1 MGGATVCPLELK
13 DQVGI
18 PGFTCAYDFAG
29 PVVPQSYLLSLHPLV
44 PSSRLVFHV
53 HLSFLPLS
61 AFVSALPYL
70 IALLFPR
77 AHVSLSSVLPGHSPL
92 VYCVNCLGW
101 VWMFGPF
108 SSLCDISVLGKGLR
122 GLQSVL
128 HCCAANWDISDLLTF
143 SLFIVIVLVYYQI
156 ENFPCESVLC
166 VPRCWHCNWLLLA
179 CSKTVFEKLPS
190 LAIGE
195 SVSWAW
201 RGSCRQVGLWS
212 QAEPIRAVDCCLLGK
227 LSLICP
233 PCRLLVRI

>member
-92 VYCVNCLGW
+92 VYCVIALAEYECLG
-101 VWMFGPF
+101 
-108 SSLCDISVLGKGLR
+108 L
-122 GLQSVL
+122 
-128 HCCAANWDISDLLTF
+128 
-143 SLFIVIVLVYYQI
+143 
-156 ENFPCESVLC
+156 SVLC
-166 VPRCWHCNWLLLA
+166 VTFQCWGKA
-179 CSKTVFEKLPS
+179 CEAFSQYSIAVLQTEISVICSHS
-190 LAIGE
+190 LC
-195 SVSWAW
+195 S
-201 RGSCRQVGLWS
+201 
-212 QAEPIRAVDCCLLGK
+212 
-227 LSLICP
+227 
-233 PCRLLVRI
+233 